1 MPRKRPMAILR
12 RLGIRIR
19 TRRKAIGRTMEEV
32 AKTAGI
38 SSQQLNMYE
47 TGQGHPPVG
56 TWMRIAD
63 ALGTTAG
70 TLLGEREKGDTY
82 EVDLLMKLYNDR
94 YIGGVTRYMQDMSL
108 ADRKLVHVLSSAMAN
123 RPKDQQPPERA
134 DVMRVSQ

>member
-108 ADRKLVHVLSSAMAN
+108 ADRKLVHVLIAAMAN
-123 RPKDQQPPERA
+123 RPKAPERA
-134 DVMRVSQ
+134 EIMKVAP